1 MPTNADSCRHAMQ
14 VLERMNGRRPEQT
27 AIQPVYSAHSIY
39 AEQIK
44 APGALQEGANW
55 DDEDDDDMFGGP
67 F

>member
-1 MPTNADSCRHAMQ
+1 MLTLVGMQMQ

-27 AIQPVYSAHSIY
+27 VMQPVYSAHSIH
-39 AEQIK
+39 AEQKK
-44 APGALQEGANW
+44 APGALQEGAW